1 MFLGGGAGVNE
12 TATDART
19 FGDVSVKNSAV
30 RMVTGSEVEVDQS
43 AVRELRGDDVE
54 VEQSALAFAHADR
67 LRIESSSAFAVIGRD
82 VQARDVNAIFL
93 LSPRVRGT
101 VRTVFDA
108 RAAFAFGL
116 GIVLGRRLLRLLRAD

>member
-1 MFLGGGAGVNE
+1 MASDVASLRE
-12 TATDART
+12 
-19 FGDVSVKNSAV
+19 VSVKNSAV
-30 RMVTGSEVEVDQS
+30 RMVTGGEVEVDQS
-43 AVRELRGDDVE
+43 AVRELRGDEVE
-54 VEQSALAFAHADR
+54 VEQSALAFASAER
-67 LRIESSSAFAVIGRD
+67 LTVRKSSVVALAGRD